1 MRLYELFEGGWAST
15 LTQDTK
21 ITPQMVGKAVDS
33 INSFI
38 AAFNA
43 FLSNKSMP
51 PVKQGH
57 PVGSSNYWQRD
68 LRLNPNKEYGDM
80 DYLFFIPRLPD
91 TTDAKNSSIYVEL
104 VKEFLAGRKD
114 IQTENGQNLILKMD
128 EGYMQIDLVHGYYE
142 NKEWLRALVPEYN
155 VKGVISAS
163 LYSSL
168 AELLDL
174 SIGSYGVQAKLKGNI
189 PVSFRQSKDVQL
201 VNISKDPSNWARD
214 TVAWFYKMAGGRGD
228 PTIPAALAQAP
239 GVNADEMKVADIAAA
254 IKGIA
259 VGLEANGL
267 FGKLNLTKISN
278 AEDMLSKI
286 NSIYASKMQAKI
298 NDPKFNKAQTLAAKQ
313 KVEDTRAKLA
323 KAIDWVA
330 SLLNG

>member
-1 MRLYELFEGGWAST
+1 
-15 LTQDTK
+15 
-21 ITPQMVGKAVDS
+21 
-33 INSFI
+33 
-38 AAFNA
+38 
-43 FLSNKSMP
+43 
-51 PVKQGH
+51 VKQGH

-214 TVAWFYKMAGGRGD
+214 TVAWFYKMAGGRSD

-286 NSIYASKMQAKI
+286 NSIYANKMQAKI

>member
-1 MRLYELFEGGWAST
+1 MRLIDLFEGGWAST

-43 FLSNKSMP
+43 FLSNKNMP

-91 TTDAKNSSIYVEL
+91 TSDAKNSSIYVEL

-128 EGYMQIDLVHGYYE
+128 EGYMQVDLVHGYYE

-201 VNISKDPSNWARD
+201 ANISKDPSSWARD
-214 TVAWFYKMAGGRGD
+214 TVAWFYKMAGGRGN

-259 VGLEANGL
+259 AGLEANGL

-298 NDPKFNKAQTLAAKQ
+298 NDPKFNKAQTLAAKK